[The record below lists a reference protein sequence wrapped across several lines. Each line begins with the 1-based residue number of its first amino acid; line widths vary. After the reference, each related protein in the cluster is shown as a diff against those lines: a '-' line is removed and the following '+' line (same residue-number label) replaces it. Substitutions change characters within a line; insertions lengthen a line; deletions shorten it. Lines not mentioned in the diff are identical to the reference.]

1 MAWTIE
7 YAESVQKPISKLDPK
22 TRKRIRSFLEE
33 RIAKL
38 DDPRGQGKALSGPL
52 SGLWRYRVGE
62 YRIICN
68 IIDQRFVVLVV
79 KVDHRSSVYRER

>member
-7 YAESVQKPISKLDPK
+7 YAESVQKPISKLDPQ
-22 TRKRIRSFLEE
+22 TRQKIRSFLEDK
-33 RIAKL
+33 IARL
-38 DDPRGQGKALSGPL
+38 DDPRSQGKPLTGPL
-52 SGLWRYRVGE
+52 RGLWRYRMGD

-68 IIDQRFVVLVV
+68 IIDRRLVVLVL